1 MRPRPFEQGYLAVLA
16 KHSAGRRPAVSSARV
31 WRGSSVLAACGGASD
46 DSKWASVERRR
57 QILDG
62 ASFFY
67 EYHRPAGGCH
77 AMILQPGAKKC
88 FLA

>member
-46 DSKWASVERRR
+46 DSKWASVEPCRTLL
-57 QILDG
+57 I
-62 ASFFY
+62 
-67 EYHRPAGGCH
+67 EYQRSPNFMFSPRLTRLCA
-77 AMILQPGAKKC
+77 APV
-88 FLA
+88 LAWAA

>member
-57 QILDG
+57 SLTARETLPKPDKYIFHSRKPPNSL
-62 ASFFY
+62 
-67 EYHRPAGGCH
+67 
-77 AMILQPGAKKC
+77 PG
-88 FLA
+88 